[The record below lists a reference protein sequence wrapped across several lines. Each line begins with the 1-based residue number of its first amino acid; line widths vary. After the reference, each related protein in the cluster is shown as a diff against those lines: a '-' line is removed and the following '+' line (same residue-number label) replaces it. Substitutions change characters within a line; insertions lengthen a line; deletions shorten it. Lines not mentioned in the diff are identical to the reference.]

1 MRTPILLIRLV
12 GLLLCGVSVL
22 LALNQ
27 PSQQASTLLTVLL
40 PHLSAGSLAIWSV
53 ATPIVIGIT
62 FWYCTSFREFENSLK
77 RTSGLLV
84 IQTLLAL
91 LIAPELQFIV
101 SMEAGLLLSPRSG
114 GIWVFTQAALIWLS
128 SAVYPQLMSWVLPAT
143 DDRLHRLVAIG
154 LFMLLAMLYNF
165 FAFAL
170 GWLSATGRR
179 QAQALDMTIRSL
191 EQTNREL
198 TAAQQAAAENA
209 RLNERLTI
217 ARELHDAVGHQLT
230 ALSVDLQVAT
240 HLSHD
245 DAQPHVK
252 QAYQLT
258 RQLLAEVR
266 DVVSA
271 VRNPSSPDFA
281 SALRAFTCR
290 LEEPKVHLSLESLP
304 ESFDP
309 EFSHALLRCSQEI
322 ITNAVRHAKARNL
335 WLETSCVGDQY
346 ELRARDD
353 GRGDT
358 TCVPGNGLNGIVE
371 RIRQFQGTVHFET
384 HPRQGFQVSIK
395 VPLERKGS
403 GCAPPDKQ
411 GTPTLLGRGA

>member
-27 PSQQASTLLTVLL
+27 PTSAHGQEASIVLTMLL
-40 PHLSAGSLAIWSV
+40 PNLTPGSIALWSI
-53 ATPIVIGIT
+53 ATPIIIGAT

-84 IQTLLAL
+84 VQTVLAL
-91 LIAPELQFIV
+91 LVAPELQFIV
-101 SMEAGLLLSPRSG
+101 SVEAGLLLSPRSG

-128 SAVYPQLMSWVLPAT
+128 SALYPQLMNWVIPAT
-143 DDRLHRLVAIG
+143 TDRFHRLVAIG

-165 FAFAL
+165 FAFSL
-170 GWLSATGRR
+170 GWLSATGHR
-179 QAQALDMTIRSL
+179 QARALDLTIKSL

-198 TAAQQAAAENA
+198 TSAQAAAAENA
-209 RLNERLTI
+209 RLNERLSI

-245 DAQPHVK
+245 DAQPHVE

-271 VRNPSSPDFA
+271 VRTASSPDFA
-281 SALRAFTCR
+281 GSLRAFTCR
-290 LEEPKVHLSLESLP
+290 LEEPRVHLSLQNLP
-304 ESFDP
+304 EPLNP
-309 EFSHALLRCSQEI
+309 ELSHALLRCSQEI

-335 WLETSCVGDQY
+335 WLETVCVVINMNCG
-346 ELRARDD
+346 RATMA
-353 GRGDT
+353 GVT
-358 TCVPGNGLNGIVE
+358 QIVS
-371 RIRQFQGTVHFET
+371 RET
-384 HPRQGFQVSIK
+384 
-395 VPLERKGS
+395 
-403 GCAPPDKQ
+403 A
-411 GTPTLLGRGA
+411 

>member
-27 PSQQASTLLTVLL
+27 PTSAHGQEASIVLTMLL
-40 PHLSAGSLAIWSV
+40 PNLTPRSIALWSI
-53 ATPIVIGIT
+53 ATPIVIGAT

-77 RTSGLLV
+77 RTSGLLLV
-84 IQTLLAL
+84 QTVLAL
-91 LIAPELQFIV
+91 LVAPELQFIV
-101 SMEAGLLLSPRSG
+101 SVEAGLLLSPRSG

-128 SAVYPQLMSWVLPAT
+128 SALYPQLMDWVIPAT
-143 DDRLHRLVAIG
+143 SDRFHRLVAIG

-165 FAFAL
+165 FAFSL
-170 GWLSATGRR
+170 GWLSATGHR
-179 QAQALDMTIRSL
+179 QAKALDLTIKSL

-198 TAAQQAAAENA
+198 TSAQAAAAENA
-209 RLNERLTI
+209 RLNERLSI

-230 ALSVDLQVAT
+230 ALSLDLQVAT

-245 DAQPHVK
+245 DAQPHVE

-271 VRNPSSPDFA
+271 VRTASSPDFA
-281 SALRAFTCR
+281 ISLRAFTCR
-290 LEEPKVHLSLESLP
+290 LEEPRVHLSLQSLP
-304 ESFDP
+304 EAIDP
-309 EFSHALLRCSQEI
+309 AFSHALLRCSQEI

-335 WLETSCVGDQY
+335 WLETVRVGDQY

-358 TCVPGNGLNGIVE
+358 ICVPGNGLNGIVE

-384 HPRQGFQVSIK
+384 CPLQGFRVTIK
-395 VPLERKGS
+395 VPLERKER
-403 GCAPPDKQ
+403 A
-411 GTPTLLGRGA
+411 

>member
-1 MRTPILLIRLV
+1 MIRLV

-27 PSQQASTLLTVLL
+27 PSQEASILLTVLL
-40 PHLSAGSLAIWSV
+40 PKLTAASIAVWSI
-53 ATPIVIGIT
+53 ATPIIIGVT
-62 FWYCTSFREFENSLK
+62 FWYCTSFREFENSLH
-77 RTSGLLV
+77 RISGLLV
-84 IQTLLAL
+84 IQTVLAL
-91 LIAPELQFIV
+91 LVAPELQFIV
-101 SMEAGLLLSPRSG
+101 SVEAGLLLSPRSG

-128 SAVYPQLMSWVLPAT
+128 SALFPQLMNWVIPAT
-143 DDRLHRLVAIG
+143 SDRFHRLVAIG

-170 GWLSATGRR
+170 GWLSATGQR
-179 QAQALDMTIRSL
+179 QAKALDLTIKSL

-198 TAAQQAAAENA
+198 TSAQAAAAENA
-209 RLNERLTI
+209 RLNERLSI
-217 ARELHDAVGHQLT
+217 ARELHDALGHQLT

-245 DAQPHVK
+245 EAQPHVQ

-258 RQLLAEVR
+258 SQLLAEVR

-271 VRNPSSPDFA
+271 VRTPSSPDFA
-281 SALRAFTCR
+281 GSLRAFTCR
-290 LEEPKVHLSLESLP
+290 LAEPKVHLSLQSLP
-304 ESFDP
+304 GSYNP

-322 ITNAVRHAKARNL
+322 ITNAVRHAQARNL
-335 WLETSCVGDQY
+335 WLETTCVADQY

-358 TCVPGNGLNGIVE
+358 NFVPGNGLNGIVE
-371 RIRQFQGTVHFET
+371 RMRQFQGTVHFET
-384 HPRQGFQVSIK
+384 YPLQGFQVTIK
-395 VPLERKGS
+395 VPLERQGR
-403 GCAPPDKQ
+403 GGAPPDEIR
-411 GTPTLLGRGA
+411 TATLLGRGA